1 MTRPRSCS
9 VSDGEG
15 GREPQ
20 HAAKKSLGQHFLV
33 DPNLQRKIVEALEAR
48 PEDEVLEIGAG
59 TGALTRHL
67 VGRVRRLRLIELDD
81 ELAAALANELGGRED
96 VEVIHADILELP
108 PQRLA
113 SGEDLKIIGNIPYG
127 ITSPLIFHLLEIH
140 PRPERIVL
148 TVQKEVAER
157 LAAEPGS
164 KRYGALT
171 VGVQAVASVEIL
183 FDVSR
188 NAFRPRPDVASA
200 AIRIV
205 PASPAPLTSKDESDL
220 RRLTRAAFS
229 RRRKQL
235 QKALRQAAEYG
246 LDAAE
251 ARTLLESLEIDPAT
265 RPDALAV
272 ADYVRLAA
280 RLEARR

>member
-1 MTRPRSCS
+1 M
-9 VSDGEG
+9 SDGEG
-15 GREPQ
+15 ARERR
-20 HAAKKSLGQHFLV
+20 HAAKRSLGQHFLV
-33 DPNLQRKIVEALEAR
+33 DPNLQRKIVEALETR

-96 VEVIHADILELP
+96 VEVIHADVLELP
-108 PQRLA
+108 PERLS

-127 ITSPLIFHLLEIH
+127 ITSPLIFHLLEIQ

-157 LAAEPGS
+157 LAAEPGN

-205 PASPAPLTSKDESDL
+205 PARPAPLTSKDESDL

-251 ARTLLESLEIDPAT
+251 ARALLESLGIDPAT

-272 ADYVRLAA
+272 ADYARLAA

>member
-1 MTRPRSCS
+1 M
-9 VSDGEG
+9 SDGEG
-15 GREPQ
+15 GRERQ

-48 PEDEVLEIGAG
+48 SEDEVLEIGAG

-251 ARTLLESLEIDPAT
+251 ARTLLESLGIDPAT
-265 RPDALAV
+265 RPDALPV

>member
-1 MTRPRSCS
+1 M
-9 VSDGEG
+9 SDAANAPE
-15 GREPQ
+15 RQ
-20 HAAKKSLGQHFLV
+20 HTAKKSLGQHFLV
-33 DPNLQRKIVEALEAR
+33 DANLQRKIVEALKPR

-67 VGRVRRLRLIELDD
+67 LGRVRRLRAVELDD
-81 ELAAALANELGGRED
+81 ELAAALASEFGGRQD
-96 VEVIHADILELP
+96 VEVIHADVLEVP
-108 PQRLA
+108 PEYLA
-113 SGEDLKIIGNIPYG
+113 GGEGLKVIGNIPYG
-127 ITSPLIFHLLEIH
+127 ITSPLIFHLLELR
-140 PRPERIVL
+140 PRPARIVL

-171 VGVQAVASVEIL
+171 VGVRAVASVEIL

-188 NAFRPRPDVASA
+188 HAFRPRPEVASA

-205 PASPAPLTSKDESDL
+205 PVSPAPLTAKGESDL

-235 QKALRQAAEYG
+235 QKALRQAAEYA

-251 ARTLLESLEIDPAT
+251 ARALLESLGIDPAT
-265 RPDALAV
+265 RPDALSV

-280 RLEARR
+280 RLEERR